1 MSKNMNLNRN
11 ISRPSEKQTMNA
23 ARYLQL
29 WHSDFILCIWATF
42 CQATSIHNKWSASL
56 VCMVVNL
63 CCLVQCSREY
73 LGFVSPNSL
82 ASLRMYLCVCL
93 ESLLESVPITAR
105 DTSIPD
111 VMWVLLLYRN
121 NKGTINLYLHKISL
135 KAEEVKQQRIYKNLT
150 IKSL

>member
-1 MSKNMNLNRN
+1 
-11 ISRPSEKQTMNA
+11 
-23 ARYLQL
+23 
-29 WHSDFILCIWATF
+29 
-42 CQATSIHNKWSASL
+42 
-56 VCMVVNL
+56 
-63 CCLVQCSREY
+63 
-73 LGFVSPNSL
+73 
-82 ASLRMYLCVCL
+82 MYLCVCL

-150 IKSL
+150 IKTL